1 MAKKQILIADDH
13 AIVRAGFRSLVDQM
27 DGVSICGEIGD
38 GDRLSSFLKET
49 HTDLLLV
56 DLTMPHFEPIS
67 AIQAIRQ
74 TYPEIKILVV
84 SAYDDQL
91 YVKRL
96 FEIGVHGYHLKD
108 EPLRT
113 LRTAIER
120 VLAGEQWIAEPLFK
134 KLITNNQAESEL
146 PTLTERQK
154 TILRQLHRGAEN
166 KQIAAELGVSIKT
179 VESHLTKIYRCL
191 DVQSRLEAVNYI
203 NRLPQILGITG
214 RTVAEKEIPTG
225 SNPAAKLSILVLDDS
240 TRFRKQLLHMIGKA
254 NAGARIY
261 EAETITEAMDII
273 RMVAI
278 RLAFVDVI
286 LKDEDGI
293 NAAKRIDQNSPNTRV
308 ILISAYPDRE
318 FHRQGLAA
326 GAAAFLDKKNLDLA
340 TIRQVITDV
349 TE

>member
-38 GDRLSSFLKET
+38 GDKLSPFLKET

-74 TYPEIKILVV
+74 DYPEIKILVV

-146 PTLTERQK
+146 PRLTERQK

-191 DVQSRLEAVNYI
+191 EVQSRLEAVNYI
-203 NRLPQILGITG
+203 NRLPQILGVAG

-225 SNPAAKLSILVLDDS
+225 SNPTAQISILVLDDS

-254 NAGARIY
+254 NARARIY
-261 EAETITEAMDII
+261 EAETITEAMDVIH
-273 RMVAI
+273 MVAI

-293 NAAKRIDQNSPNTRV
+293 NAAKRINKISPNTRI

-326 GAAAFLDKKNLDLA
+326 GAAAFLDKKNLDLD
-340 TIRQVITDV
+340 TIRQVIADV